1 MSAIATH
8 WLIFYMLLS
17 SVHYNSKLN
26 YKSHLLPMSW
36 HHKLSPALCLAR
48 LAVPCKASRA
58 PEKTVWREV
67 PVCFSLNYG
76 LVTSTIYIR
85 PCEKWGVCSTIKE
98 SETRHLGPTWEPR
111 MAKTICYLKISTACF
126 PDDYRRGRR
135 SSRCK
140 VPAIGK
146 GQRVRQEW
154 RQIGRGSVGWLDSG
168 GLSR

>member
-26 YKSHLLPMSW
+26 YKSHLLPMSR

-48 LAVPCKASRA
+48 LRCLCKASRA
-58 PEKTVWREV
+58 PEKTVQREV

-85 PCEKWGVCSTIKE
+85 PREKWGVCSTIKE
-98 SETRHLGPTWEPR
+98 SKTQHPGPTWEPAWR
-111 MAKTICYLKISTACF
+111 NHMLSQNICRLFSSDKEVHAAQR
-126 PDDYRRGRR
+126 PLQGKADGRR
-135 SSRCK
+135 WTA
-140 VPAIGK
+140 AIWK
-146 GQRVRQEW
+146 RELPVD
-154 RQIGRGSVGWLDSG
+154 LTA
-168 GLSR
+168 